1 MQTILYETRT
11 SIQGKTT
18 LLVPQVDGGVNWRT
32 TAVAAYRRV
41 EQEEWAALPAVLAD
55 RIRELTGHMVALS
68 AIWVDRKARTASV
81 AVDGVTFRLHQG
93 TMTMIRPCAT
103 ASMGYVESAPITHRS
118 DLGQALL
125 AWDAADDDASA
136 ADDEDW
142 SHSW

>member
-1 MQTILYETRT
+1 MTTCSLPRAAAPDMPLTDVRT
-11 SIQGKTT
+11 
-18 LLVPQVDGGVNWRT
+18 DWRT
-32 TAVAAYRRV
+32 AAIAAYREV
-41 EQEEWAALPAVLAD
+41 EQEEWAALPAVLAA
-55 RIRELTGHMVALS
+55 RIRDLTGHVVPRS

-125 AWDAADDDASA
+125 AMSASDDDASA

>member
-41 EQEEWAALPAVLAD
+41 EQEEWAALPAVLAA
-55 RIRELTGHMVALS
+55 RIRDLTGHVVPRS
-68 AIWVDRKARTASV
+68 AIWTDRAARTATV
-81 AVDGVTFRLHQG
+81 AVDGVLFRLRQR
-93 TMTMIRPCAT
+93 TVTLTRTCAI
-103 ASMGYVESAPITHRS
+103 ASTGYEESAPITHRS
-118 DLGQALL
+118 DLGRALL
-125 AWDAADDDASA
+125 AWEVECDDAL
-136 ADDEDW
+136 DEEEDDW